1 MLVGMG
7 NPLGTR
13 NPHGYGFGQ
22 NFIPVMGM
30 SFLTGVFFL
39 RRYGFGQVIPS
50 GSLPIAIST
59 QEQPVQLQ
67 PAPARGPLL
76 LVLVLDPRLRAS
88 SPSLPGRS
96 RPRPRPAGQGP
107 GPAKGTLLT
116 VSPAAVVHHRTSRRV
131 SRSCRSSAGPCMV
144 GWCTDA
150 AAARARSCQ
159 SPRGWEP
166 TVSEPVMVV
175 IYNNVMRY
183 ICAVAI

>member
-1 MLVGMG
+1 VRTCQDGSG
-7 NPLGTR
+7 GGPRGASCGR
-13 NPHGYGFGQ
+13 QQGPGH
-22 NFIPVMGM
+22 PVRSCCGCC
-30 SFLTGVFFL
+30 
-39 RRYGFGQVIPS
+39 RRRSSQYSYSQR
-50 GSLPIAIST
+50 
-59 QEQPVQLQ
+59 
-67 PAPARGPLL
+67 APARGPLL